1 MIRRIAFAVATL
13 AFGAGAALAQP
24 YGGEPDPYSL
34 PPGYDQVTGYGDATA
49 EADAAEDYGYQ
60 YGDDY
65 GTTPPDLRD
74 DAVPYADE
82 RGDVRARDDSHYN
95 SGASVRGSSTYSR
108 EGYSRS
114 GSTYSSRESASS
126 QEAYV
131 EGTIDQDGRVRE
143 RAYVG
148 APVYADRSGYA
159 ASSSS
164 SAYASSSS
172 AARFGY
178 QRRFEAFSV
187 ATEQSE
193 TTSYARRE
201 EYAYLR
207 REPHWNA
214 WDIRLDSSFQSS
226 LTGGVEGDSPVMWS
240 SGGGY
245 ATASASASAYAGARA
260 FAGVRAGRGR
270 GHRGHGGCG
279 CH

>member
-13 AFGAGAALAQP
+13 AFSAGAALAQP

-34 PPGYDQVTGYGDATA
+34 PPGYDQVTGYGDAP
-49 EADAAEDYGYQ
+49 EASSAAEDYGYQ

-65 GTTPPDLRD
+65 GTTPAD

-82 RGDVRARDDSHYN
+82 RDRDDSHYN

-131 EGTIDQDGRVRE
+131 EGTVDQDGQVHE

-148 APVYADRSGYA
+148 DPLYADRSDYA

-178 QRRFEAFSV
+178 QRRFEAVSV
-187 ATEQSE
+187 ATERSE

-201 EYAYLR
+201 EYSYLR
-207 REPHWNA
+207 REPQWNA

-226 LTGGVEGDSPVMWS
+226 LTGGVEGDSPVLWS